1 MIGIVEGFEEDVCR
15 IEVEGQMRNVPCSQ
29 VGKEVKPGDVVE
41 WKDGLWLTN
50 RQKTEARSKE
60 IQRLMDDVW
69 ED

>member
-15 IEVEGQMRNVPCSQ
+15 IEVEGQMKNVPCSQ
-29 VGKEVKPGDVVE
+29 VDKGVRSGDVVE
-41 WKDGLWLTN
+41 WKSGMWIAN

-60 IQRLMDDVW
+60 IKRLMDDVW